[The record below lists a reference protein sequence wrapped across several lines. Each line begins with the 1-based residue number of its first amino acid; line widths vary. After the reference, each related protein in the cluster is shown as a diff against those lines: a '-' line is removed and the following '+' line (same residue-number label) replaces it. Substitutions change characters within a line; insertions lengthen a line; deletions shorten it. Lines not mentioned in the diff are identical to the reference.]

1 MLKKRGFMAKY
12 FILAGFVCL
21 FTGSAVNSLGDI
33 DNYIL
38 NHCGEEC
45 NGESPNCRDCYNE
58 AVDLFERENDSS
70 EMDADLLNYDD
81 GKLKLTF

>member
-1 MLKKRGFMAKY
+1 MLKNGGFMAKY

-21 FTGSAVNSLGDI
+21 FTSSTVNALGDI

-38 NHCGEEC
+38 NHCGSAC
-45 NGESPNCRDCYNE
+45 NGESPNCQDCYNE

-70 EMDADLLNYDD
+70 EMDADLNYDN
-81 GKLKLTF
+81 GKLEITF

>member
-1 MLKKRGFMAKY
+1 MLKKEGFMAKY

-21 FTGSAVNSLGDI
+21 LTSSAVNSLGDI

-38 NHCGEEC
+38 NHCGDDC
-45 NGESPNCRDCYNE
+45 NGESPNCQDCYNT

-70 EMDADLLNYDD
+70 EMDADLLNYDN
-81 GKLKLTF
+81 GKLELTF